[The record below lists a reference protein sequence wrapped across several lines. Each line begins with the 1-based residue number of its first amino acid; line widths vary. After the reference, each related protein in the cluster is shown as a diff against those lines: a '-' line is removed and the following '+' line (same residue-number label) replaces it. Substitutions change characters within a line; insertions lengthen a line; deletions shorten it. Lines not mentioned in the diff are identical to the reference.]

1 MQDNH
6 SNLEEQKSA
15 EEPFQIEEG
24 LSANVLNNMMEE
36 TLIRDSDGDSN
47 QDTKSNEIK
56 SEISEIN
63 EEKLDQFRHQITNA
77 LELFWTT
84 EFSDKTSVKF
94 LSQELLQYK
103 DFQQNN
109 DQPSSVSFL
118 SLKEFGTVWIFQMES
133 DQALKLASIFRARRQ
148 ELESRVQLSE
158 HLDGSLFFEIGPF
171 IQDIFELLHRQI
183 FKQSL
188 QKKFQLRHMLRPA
201 FHREINDGELLLFL
215 EFGEENQNKKGKM
228 RFGIPM
234 DFLKSLFVMR
244 N

>member
-6 SNLEEQKSA
+6 SSLEEQQRA

-24 LSANVLNNMMEE
+24 LSANVLNKMMEE

-56 SEISEIN
+56 SEIN
-63 EEKLDQFRHQITNA
+63 EEKLDQFRYQITNA
-77 LELFWTT
+77 LEQFWTT

-103 DFQQNN
+103 DFQKNN

-133 DQALKLASIFRARRQ
+133 DQALKLASIFRARRK
-148 ELESRVQLSE
+148 ELESKVELSGR
-158 HLDGSLFFEIGPF
+158 LDGSLFFEIGPF

-201 FHREINDGELLLFL
+201 FHREIDDGELLLFL
-215 EFGEENQNKKGKM
+215 EFGEENQNNKGKM

-234 DFLKSLFVMR
+234 NFLKNLFVMR

>member
-6 SNLEEQKSA
+6 SNLEEQQRA

-36 TLIRDSDGDSN
+36 TLIRDSEVDSN
-47 QDTKSNEIK
+47 QDSKSNEIK
-56 SEISEIN
+56 SQIN

-77 LELFWTT
+77 LEQFWTA

-103 DFQQNN
+103 DFQNNN

-118 SLKEFGTVWIFQMES
+118 SLKEFGTVWIFQIES

-148 ELESRVQLSE
+148 ELESRVELSE

-171 IQDIFELLHRQI
+171 IQDIFELFHRQI

-201 FHREINDGELLLFL
+201 FHRDINDGEPLLFF
-215 EFGEENQNKKGKM
+215 EFGEENQNKKGIM
-228 RFGIPM
+228 RFGIPV
-234 DFLKSLFVMR
+234 DFLKRLFVTR

>member
-6 SNLEEQKSA
+6 SNLEEQQRS
-15 EEPFQIEEG
+15 EEPLQIEEG

-47 QDTKSNEIK
+47 QATKSNEIK
-56 SEISEIN
+56 SEIN

-77 LELFWTT
+77 LEKFWTT

-94 LSQELLQYK
+94 LSQELLEYK
-103 DFQQNN
+103 DFQKNN

-133 DQALKLASIFRARRQ
+133 DQALMLASIFRARRQ
-148 ELESRVQLSE
+148 ELESKVELSG

-171 IQDIFELLHRQI
+171 IQDIFELFHRQI

-188 QKKFQLRHMLRPA
+188 QKKFQLKHMLRPA
-201 FHREINDGELLLFL
+201 FHRDINDEEPLLFL
-215 EFGEENQNKKGKM
+215 EFGEENQNKNGTM
-228 RFGIPM
+228 RFGIPVE
-234 DFLKSLFVMR
+234 FIRRLFVTR

>member
-1 MQDNH
+1 MQDKH
-6 SNLEEQKSA
+6 SNLEEQQRA

-77 LELFWTT
+77 LEQFWTT

-109 DQPSSVSFL
+109 DQTSSVSFL
-118 SLKEFGTVWIFQMES
+118 SLKEFGTVWIFQIES

-148 ELESRVQLSE
+148 ELESKVEVSG

-171 IQDIFELLHRQI
+171 IQDIFELFHRQI

-201 FHREINDGELLLFL
+201 FHRDINDEEPLLFF
-215 EFGEENQNKKGKM
+215 EFGEENQNKKGTM
-228 RFGIPM
+228 RFGISVE
-234 DFLKSLFVMR
+234 FIRRLFVMR

>member
-15 EEPFQIEEG
+15 VEPFQIEEG

-36 TLIRDSDGDSN
+36 TLIRDSEVDSN

-63 EEKLDQFRHQITNA
+63 EEKLNQFCHQITNA
-77 LELFWTT
+77 LEQFWTT
-84 EFSDKTSVKF
+84 EFSDKTSLKF

-148 ELESRVQLSE
+148 ELESKVELSG

-215 EFGEENQNKKGKM
+215 EFGKENQNKKGKM

>member
-6 SNLEEQKSA
+6 SNLEEQQSS

-63 EEKLDQFRHQITNA
+63 EEKLDQFRYQITNA
-77 LELFWTT
+77 LEQFWTT

-148 ELESRVQLSE
+148 ELESKVELSGY
-158 HLDGSLFFEIGPF
+158 LDGSLFFEIGPF

-201 FHREINDGELLLFL
+201 FHREINDGERLLFL
-215 EFGEENQNKKGKM
+215 EFGEENHNKKGKM

-244 N
+244 H

>member
-6 SNLEEQKSA
+6 SNLEEQQRD

-36 TLIRDSDGDSN
+36 TLISYSDGDSN

-63 EEKLDQFRHQITNA
+63 EEKLDQFCHQITNA
-77 LELFWTT
+77 LEQFWTT

-148 ELESRVQLSE
+148 ELESRVELSE

-171 IQDIFELLHRQI
+171 IQDIFELFHRQI

-215 EFGEENQNKKGKM
+215 EFGEENHDKKGTM
-228 RFGIPM
+228 RFGIPVE
-234 DFLKSLFVMR
+234 FIRRLFVMR

>member
-1 MQDNH
+1 M
-6 SNLEEQKSA
+6 EQ
-15 EEPFQIEEG
+15 
-24 LSANVLNNMMEE
+24 
-36 TLIRDSDGDSN
+36 
-47 QDTKSNEIK
+47 
-56 SEISEIN
+56 
-63 EEKLDQFRHQITNA
+63 
-77 LELFWTT
+77 FWTT

-148 ELESRVQLSE
+148 ELESRVELSE

-188 QKKFQLRHMLRPA
+188 EKKFQLRHMLRPA

-228 RFGIPM
+228 RFGIPT

>member
-6 SNLEEQKSA
+6 SSLEEQQRA

-63 EEKLDQFRHQITNA
+63 EEKLNQFRHQITNA
-77 LELFWTT
+77 LEQFWKT

-94 LSQELLQYK
+94 ISQELLQYK
-103 DFQQNN
+103 DFQKNN

-148 ELESRVQLSE
+148 ELDSKVELSG
-158 HLDGSLFFEIGPF
+158 HMDGSLFFEIGPF
-171 IQDIFELLHRQI
+171 IQDIFELFHRQI

-215 EFGEENQNKKGKM
+215 EFVEENQNTKGKM

>member
-6 SNLEEQKSA
+6 SNLEEQQRA

-36 TLIRDSDGDSN
+36 TLIRDSEVDSN
-47 QDTKSNEIK
+47 QDSKSNEIK
-56 SEISEIN
+56 SQIN

-77 LELFWTT
+77 LEQFWTA

-103 DFQQNN
+103 DFQNNN

-118 SLKEFGTVWIFQMES
+118 SLREFGTVWIFQIES

-148 ELESRVQLSE
+148 ELESKVELSE

-171 IQDIFELLHRQI
+171 IQDIFELFHRQI

-201 FHREINDGELLLFL
+201 FHRDINEAEPLLFFQ
-215 EFGEENQNKKGKM
+215 FGEENQNEKGMM
-228 RFGIPM
+228 RFGIPV
-234 DFLKSLFVMR
+234 DFLKRLFVTR

>member
-6 SNLEEQKSA
+6 SNLEEQKST

-36 TLIRDSDGDSN
+36 TLIRDSDVDSN

-77 LELFWTT
+77 LEQFWTT
-84 EFSDKTSVKF
+84 EFSDKTSLKF

-103 DFQQNN
+103 DFQKNN

-148 ELESRVQLSE
+148 ELESRVELS
-158 HLDGSLFFEIGPF
+158 G
-171 IQDIFELLHRQI
+171 
-183 FKQSL
+183 
-188 QKKFQLRHMLRPA
+188 LRPA

-215 EFGEENQNKKGKM
+215 EFGEENQDKKGTM
-228 RFGIPM
+228 RFGIPVE
-234 DFLKSLFVMR
+234 FIRRLFVMR

>member
-1 MQDNH
+1 M
-6 SNLEEQKSA
+6 EQ
-15 EEPFQIEEG
+15 
-24 LSANVLNNMMEE
+24 
-36 TLIRDSDGDSN
+36 
-47 QDTKSNEIK
+47 
-56 SEISEIN
+56 
-63 EEKLDQFRHQITNA
+63 
-77 LELFWTT
+77 FWTT

-103 DFQQNN
+103 DFQKNN

-148 ELESRVQLSE
+148 ELESKVELSG

-171 IQDIFELLHRQI
+171 IQDIFELFHRQI

-215 EFGEENQNKKGKM
+215 EFGEENQDKKGTM
-228 RFGIPM
+228 RFGIPVE
-234 DFLKSLFVMR
+234 FIRRLFVLR

>member
-1 MQDNH
+1 M
-6 SNLEEQKSA
+6 
-15 EEPFQIEEG
+15 
-24 LSANVLNNMMEE
+24 
-36 TLIRDSDGDSN
+36 
-47 QDTKSNEIK
+47 
-56 SEISEIN
+56 
-63 EEKLDQFRHQITNA
+63 
-77 LELFWTT
+77 
-84 EFSDKTSVKF
+84 KF

-148 ELESRVQLSE
+148 ELESKVEVSG

-171 IQDIFELLHRQI
+171 IQDIFELFHRQI

-201 FHREINDGELLLFL
+201 FHRDINDGEPLLF
-215 EFGEENQNKKGKM
+215 FQFREENQNKKGMM
-228 RFGIPM
+228 RFGIPVE
-234 DFLKSLFVMR
+234 FIRCLFVMR

>member
-6 SNLEEQKSA
+6 SNLEEQQRA

-36 TLIRDSDGDSN
+36 TLIRDSDVDSN
-47 QDTKSNEIK
+47 QDSKSNEIK

-63 EEKLDQFRHQITNA
+63 EEELNQFRHQITNA
-77 LELFWTT
+77 LEQFWTT

-103 DFQQNN
+103 DFQNNN

-118 SLKEFGTVWIFQMES
+118 SLKEFGTVWIFQIES

-148 ELESRVQLSE
+148 ELESRVELSE

-171 IQDIFELLHRQI
+171 IQDIFELFHRQI

-201 FHREINDGELLLFL
+201 FHRDINDAEPLLFFQ
-215 EFGEENQNKKGKM
+215 FGEKNQNKKGVM
-228 RFGIPM
+228 RFGIPV
-234 DFLKSLFVMR
+234 DFLKRLFVTR

>member
-6 SNLEEQKSA
+6 SNLEEQKST

-36 TLIRDSDGDSN
+36 TLIRYSDGDFN
-47 QDTKSNEIK
+47 RDTKSNEIK

-63 EEKLDQFRHQITNA
+63 EEKLNQFRHQITNV
-77 LELFWTT
+77 LEEIWTT

-103 DFQQNN
+103 DFQNN
-109 DQPSSVSFL
+109 YDKPSSVSFF
-118 SLKEFGTVWIFQMES
+118 SLKEIGTVWIFQMES

-148 ELESRVQLSE
+148 ELESKVEVSV

-215 EFGEENQNKKGKM
+215 EFGEENQNIKGTM
-228 RFGIPM
+228 RFGIPVE
-234 DFLKSLFVMR
+234 FIRRLFVMR

>member
-1 MQDNH
+1 MRKIFRMQDNH
-6 SNLEEQKSA
+6 SNLEEQKST

-36 TLIRDSDGDSN
+36 TLIRESDGDSN

-63 EEKLDQFRHQITNA
+63 EEKLDQFGHQ
-77 LELFWTT
+77 
-84 EFSDKTSVKF
+84 TSLKF

-148 ELESRVQLSE
+148 ELESKEELSG

-171 IQDIFELLHRQI
+171 IQDIFELFHRQI

-234 DFLKSLFVMR
+234 DFLKVYL
-244 N
+244 

>member
-1 MQDNH
+1 MHDNH
-6 SNLEEQKSA
+6 SNLEEKQKS

-77 LELFWTT
+77 LEQFWTT
-84 EFSDKTSVKF
+84 EFSDKTSLKF
-94 LSQELLQYK
+94 LRQEFLQYK

-133 DQALKLASIFRARRQ
+133 DRALKLASIFRARRQ
-148 ELESRVQLSE
+148 ELESKVELSG

-171 IQDIFELLHRQI
+171 IQDIFELFHRQI

-215 EFGEENQNKKGKM
+215 EFVEENQNTKGKM

>member
-6 SNLEEQKSA
+6 SNLEEQQRA

-36 TLIRDSDGDSN
+36 TLIRESDGDSN
-47 QDTKSNEIK
+47 QVTKSNEIK
-56 SEISEIN
+56 SEIN

-77 LELFWTT
+77 LEQFWTT

-103 DFQQNN
+103 DFQKNN

-148 ELESRVQLSE
+148 ELESKVELSGD
-158 HLDGSLFFEIGPF
+158 LDGSLFFEIGPF
-171 IQDIFELLHRQI
+171 IQDIFELFHRQI

-201 FHREINDGELLLFL
+201 FHRDINDGEPLLFFQ
-215 EFGEENQNKKGKM
+215 FGEENQNKKGTM
-228 RFGIPM
+228 RFGIPV
-234 DFLKSLFVMR
+234 DFIKRLFVMR

>member
-6 SNLEEQKSA
+6 SNLEEQQSA

-77 LELFWTT
+77 LEQFWTT
-84 EFSDKTSVKF
+84 EFSDKTSLKF

-148 ELESRVQLSE
+148 ELDSKVELSE
-158 HLDGSLFFEIGPF
+158 HLDGSLKLPSR
-171 IQDIFELLHRQI
+171 IFLNYFTGKFSNNRSRKNSNSGICCVLHSIAR
-183 FKQSL
+183 L
-188 QKKFQLRHMLRPA
+188 TM
-201 FHREINDGELLLFL
+201 
-215 EFGEENQNKKGKM
+215 ENFCYFWNLGRRIRIKKGQ
-228 RFGIPM
+228 
-234 DFLKSLFVMR
+234 
-244 N
+244 

>member
-6 SNLEEQKSA
+6 SNLEEQQRS

-36 TLIRDSDGDSN
+36 TLIRDSAVDSN

-56 SEISEIN
+56 SEIN

-77 LELFWTT
+77 LEQFWTT

-118 SLKEFGTVWIFQMES
+118 SLKEIGTVWIFQMES

-148 ELESRVQLSE
+148 ELESRVELLE

-171 IQDIFELLHRQI
+171 IQDIFELFHRQI

-201 FHREINDGELLLFL
+201 FHRDINDGESLLFFQ
-215 EFGEENQNKKGKM
+215 FGEENQNKKGTM
-228 RFGIPM
+228 RFGIPVE
-234 DFLKSLFVMR
+234 FIRRLFVMR

>member
-6 SNLEEQKSA
+6 SNLEEQQSA

-36 TLIRDSDGDSN
+36 TLIRDSAVDSN

-77 LELFWTT
+77 LEQFWTT

-148 ELESRVQLSE
+148 ELESKVELSG
-158 HLDGSLFFEIGPF
+158 HLE
-171 IQDIFELLHRQI
+171 
-183 FKQSL
+183 
-188 QKKFQLRHMLRPA
+188 KFQLRHMLRPA
-201 FHREINDGELLLFL
+201 FHRDINDEEPLLFL
-215 EFGEENQNKKGKM
+215 EFGEENQNKKGTM
-228 RFGIPM
+228 RFGIPVE
-234 DFLKSLFVMR
+234 LIRRLFVMR

>member
-6 SNLEEQKSA
+6 SNLEEQQRS

-77 LELFWTT
+77 LEQFWTA

-148 ELESRVQLSE
+148 KLESKVELSG

-171 IQDIFELLHRQI
+171 IQDIFELFHRQI

-201 FHREINDGELLLFL
+201 FHRDINDGEPLLFFQ
-215 EFGEENQNKKGKM
+215 FGDENQNKKGMM
-228 RFGIPM
+228 RFGIPVE
-234 DFLKSLFVMR
+234 FIRRLFVMR

>member
-1 MQDNH
+1 MQDNRL
-6 SNLEEQKSA
+6 NLEEQQGS
-15 EEPFQIEEG
+15 EEPLQIEEG

-36 TLIRDSDGDSN
+36 TLIRDSSVDSN
-47 QDTKSNEIK
+47 QATKSNENK

-77 LELFWTT
+77 LEQFWKT

-94 LSQELLQYK
+94 LGQELLQYK
-103 DFQQNN
+103 DFQKNN
-109 DQPSSVSFL
+109 DQSSCVSFL

-148 ELESRVQLSE
+148 ELESRLELSG

-171 IQDIFELLHRQI
+171 IQDIFELFHRQI

-215 EFGEENQNKKGKM
+215 EFGEENQIKKGKM

>member
-6 SNLEEQKSA
+6 SNLEEQQRA

-36 TLIRDSDGDSN
+36 TLIRDSEVDSN
-47 QDTKSNEIK
+47 QDSKSNEIK
-56 SEISEIN
+56 SQIN

-77 LELFWTT
+77 LEQFWTA

-103 DFQQNN
+103 DFQNNN

-118 SLKEFGTVWIFQMES
+118 SLREFGTVWIFQIES

-148 ELESRVQLSE
+148 ELESRVELSE

-171 IQDIFELLHRQI
+171 IQDIFELFHRQI

-201 FHREINDGELLLFL
+201 FHRDINDGEPLLFF
-215 EFGEENQNKKGKM
+215 EFGEENQNKKGIM
-228 RFGIPM
+228 RFGIPV
-234 DFLKSLFVMR
+234 DFLKRLFVTR

>member
-84 EFSDKTSVKF
+84 EFSDKTSLKF

>member
-6 SNLEEQKSA
+6 SNLEEKQGS
-15 EEPFQIEEG
+15 EESFQIEEG

-36 TLIRDSDGDSN
+36 TLIRDSDVDSN
-47 QDTKSNEIK
+47 QNTKSNEIK
-56 SEISEIN
+56 LEISEIN

-77 LELFWTT
+77 LEQFWKA

-103 DFQQNN
+103 DFQKNN
-109 DQPSSVSFL
+109 DQPSCVSFL
-118 SLKEFGTVWIFQMES
+118 SLREFGTVWIFQIES

-148 ELESRVQLSE
+148 ELESRVELSG

-171 IQDIFELLHRQI
+171 IKDIFELIHRQI
-183 FKQSL
+183 IKQSL

-201 FHREINDGELLLFL
+201 FHRDINDGEPLLF
-215 EFGEENQNKKGKM
+215 FQYREENQNKKGMM
-228 RFGIPM
+228 RFGIPVE
-234 DFLKSLFVMR
+234 FIRRLFVMR

>member
-6 SNLEEQKSA
+6 SNLEEQQRA

-36 TLIRDSDGDSN
+36 TLIRDSEVDSN
-47 QDTKSNEIK
+47 QDSKSNEIK
-56 SEISEIN
+56 SQIN

-77 LELFWTT
+77 LEQFWTA

-103 DFQQNN
+103 DFQKNN

-148 ELESRVQLSE
+148 ELESRVELSE

-171 IQDIFELLHRQI
+171 IQDIFELFHRQI

-201 FHREINDGELLLFL
+201 FHRDINDGEPLLFF
-215 EFGEENQNKKGKM
+215 EFGEENQNKKGIM
-228 RFGIPM
+228 RFGIPV
-234 DFLKSLFVMR
+234 DFLKRLFVTR